1 MSAPIT
7 LFLID
12 DHPLLRRGLVALL
25 SQHPDLRVV
34 GEAGDAGEAL
44 RLLPCARKSS
54 CSTTTCPACAAST
67 PSPACAKPRPAAAW

>member
-34 GEAGDAGEAL
+34 LFGMAPAGPLPGWATFRHAL
-44 RLLPCARKSS
+44 DHRTLA
-54 CSTTTCPACAAST
+54 TEVFG
-67 PSPACAKPRPAAAW
+67 